1 MAAANSTSY
10 SALLKE
16 IWPQDD
22 IQNELYDVKQS
33 LYGLVEKDTSFYEV
47 VRHIAVGYGYTGGA
61 SAQFSNAKANK
72 QPTVESQFKITPVQY
87 YSLFSI
93 QRQLLR
99 RAQNKKAAI
108 VPALERQTR
117 MAIEVWK
124 RRQGIYL
131 FNTNVGA
138 IGKVLTAPGGTATLN
153 VPSGSTQ
160 VLTTSQIQIDSA
172 ADMRHFHK
180 NVTVDFSVDNTGSAG
195 VHPML
200 SPLTV
205 TNLDRDNGI
214 ITFNQAVATACPAF
228 GSTDYVYYSGDYN
241 QILTGLAQW
250 IPTTAPTS
258 TLFFGLDRTADIQL
272 LGGWRVSCKNKS
284 MRAAGMTT
292 AKVLHEIGGN
302 PTHWFLSPNDFLNL
316 QIELESA
323 GSLKRVTE
331 PGAKINNRSFG
342 QPYSGISLMGPAGE
356 IKCFFDINVPD
367 NYGWMVDLSQWTFAT
382 MGDAPYF
389 DQEDGN
395 EILREADADALEG
408 RIVGD
413 MQFYGECPGHGA
425 VSLLAA

>member
-1 MAAANSTSY
+1 MAAANSTTY

-22 IQNELYDVKQS
+22 IINELYDTNQS
-33 LYGLVEKDTSFYEV
+33 AYALTPKDTSFYEV

-61 SAQFSNAKANK
+61 SATFTNAKANK
-72 QPTVESQFKITPVQY
+72 APTVESQFKVTPVQY

-99 RAQNKKAAI
+99 RAQNKKAAV
-108 VPALERQTR
+108 VPALERQSK

-124 RRQGIYL
+124 RRMGIYL
-131 FNTNVGA
+131 FNQNVGA
-138 IGKVLTAPGGTATLN
+138 IGQVLTAPGGTATTI
-153 VPSGSTQ
+153 GGTQ
-160 VLTTSQIQIDSA
+160 VLTTSQIQLTSA
-172 ADMRHFHK
+172 PDMRHFNK
-180 NVTVDFSVDNTGSAG
+180 NVTVDFSSDNTGVAG
-195 VHPML
+195 VAFMI

-205 TNLDRDNGI
+205 TGLDRDNAI
-214 ITFNQAVATACPAF
+214 VTFNQPVATACPSLA
-228 GSTDYVYYSGDYN
+228 GTVNTYVYYSGDYN
-241 QILTGLAQW
+241 AIISGFAQW
-250 IPTTAPTS
+250 CPTTAPTS

-272 LGGWRVSCKNKS
+272 LAGWRVSCKNKS

-292 AKVLHEIGGN
+292 AKVLHEIGGK
-302 PTHWFLSPNDFLNL
+302 PSYWLLSPNDHLNL

-323 GSLKRVTE
+323 GALKTIKQ
-331 PGAKINNRSFG
+331 PGAPMNGRTFG
-342 QPYSGISLMGPAGE
+342 EPFEGISLSGPAGQ

-367 NYGWMVDLSQWTFAT
+367 NYAWMTDLDAWTYAT

-395 EILREADADALEG
+395 EILRETDADAFEG

-413 MQFYGECPGHGA
+413 PQLYTDAPAHSA

>member
-22 IQNELYDVKQS
+22 IINELYDVKQS

-99 RAQNKKAAI
+99 RAQQKKAAI
-108 VPALERQTR
+108 VPALERQTK

-124 RRQGIYL
+124 RRTGIYL

-138 IGKVLTAPGGTATLN
+138 IGQILTDQSGTATLAT
-153 VPSGSTQ
+153 GGTQ
-160 VLTTSQIQIDSA
+160 VLTSSQIQLTSA
-172 ADMRHFHK
+172 VDMRHFNK

-195 VHPML
+195 VRSMQ
-200 SPLTV
+200 SPLV
-205 TNLDRDNGI
+205 VSGVDRDNAI
-214 ITFNQAVATACPAF
+214 ITFNQAVNTACPSHGA
-228 GSTDYVYYSGDYN
+228 TDYVYYSGDYN
-241 QILTGLAQW
+241 QILSGLSQW
-250 IPTTAPTS
+250 VPITAPTS
-258 TLFFGLDRTADIQL
+258 TLFFGLDRTADVQL

-284 MRAAGMTT
+284 MRASGMTT
-292 AKVLHEIGGN
+292 AKVLHEIGAD

-323 GSLKRVTE
+323 GALKRITE
-331 PGAKINNRSFG
+331 PGAKINSRSFG
-342 QPYSGISLMGPAGE
+342 EPFTGISLMGPAGE

-367 NYGWMVDLSQWTFAT
+367 NYGWMVNLAQWKFAT

-413 MQFYGECPGHGA
+413 MQFYGEAPGHGA